1 MRTNREQS
9 FWGWGYADKFP
20 DAEGRKNLGSQ
31 VTAMLGFDEVELLDP
46 PSLDD
51 VELRGPRV
59 EPPDALAGICSTGKR
74 ERATHTYGKAYRDIV
89 RGFRADFGEP
99 PDFVAYPTG
108 ADDVRRVLDWASDNN
123 VAVVPFG
130 GGTSVVGGVECGVPC
145 GAAGSFRGVVS
156 LDMRRMDRVLEV
168 DSTSRAARIQAG
180 ATGPRLAEQLHE
192 HGLSFRHYPQS
203 YEFSTFGGWIATRA
217 GGHYATRYT
226 HIDDFIESV
235 QMIAPSG
242 DFETRRLP
250 ASGAGPSPDALVL
263 GSEGTLGVIT
273 EAWTRVHLRP
283 RFRSKASVHFA
294 DFEDAVRATRD
305 VVQSGMA
312 PANLRLLDSREAMLN
327 GVVFDGSNVLLVAF
341 ESPRVPTKPDLERA
355 LELCR
360 EHNGTVS
367 GEPTHVDEHD
377 ISPDTSSDGEAG
389 GEAGGRWRSS
399 FFEGPYLQNTMV
411 SLGVIADTF
420 ETACTWDRFE
430 TLHRRVITDVREAM
444 KRVCGAGFISCR
456 FTHVYPDGPAPYYT
470 FLAPANVGSE
480 LEQWAEIKSAA
491 SEAMSQEGATITH
504 HHAVGRTHKPWYK
517 REVPEL
523 FQGGIKQLKEHFDPV
538 GVLNPGVL
546 F

>member
-1 MRTNREQS
+1 MSKREQS

-20 DAEGRKNLGSQ
+20 DDEGRKNLGSQ
-31 VTAMLGFDEVELLDP
+31 VTAMLGFDEVELLEP

-51 VELRGPRV
+51 VELRPPRV
-59 EPPDALAGICSTGKR
+59 EPPEALAAICSTDKR
-74 ERATHTYGKAYRDIV
+74 ERTTHTYGKAYRDIV

-99 PDFVAYPTG
+99 PDFVAYPTS
-108 ADDVRRVLDWASDNN
+108 ADDVRRVLDWASDEE

-130 GGTSVVGGVECGVPC
+130 GGTSVVGGVETDVTN
-145 GAAGSFRGVVS
+145 GASGSFRGVVS
-156 LDMRRMDRVLEV
+156 LDMRCMDRVLEV
-168 DSTSRAARIQAG
+168 DKTSRAARIQAG

-192 HGLSFRHYPQS
+192 HDLSFRHYPQS

-235 QMIAPSG
+235 QMIAPAG
-242 DFETRRLP
+242 EFQTRRLP
-250 ASGAGPSPDALVL
+250 ASGAGPSPDALAL
-263 GSEGTLGVIT
+263 GSEGALGVIT

-294 DFEDAVRATRD
+294 EFEDAVRATRE
-305 VVQSGMA
+305 VVQSGLA

-341 ESPRVPTKPDLERA
+341 ESPRVPTEPDLERA
-355 LELCR
+355 LEICR
-360 EHNGTVS
+360 EFDGKLA
-367 GEPTHVDEHD
+367 GEPVHVDEHD
-377 ISPDTSSDGEAG
+377 KSPDS
-389 GEAGGRWRSS
+389 EAGGRWRSS

-420 ETACTWDRFE
+420 ETACTWDRFD
-430 TLHRRVITDVREAM
+430 TLHRRIITDVRDAM

-470 FLAPANVGSE
+470 FLAPAKVGSE
-480 LEQWAEIKSAA
+480 LEQWDEIKSAA
-491 SEAMSQEGATITH
+491 AEAIADVGATITH

-523 FQGGIKQLKEHFDPV
+523 FQRGLQQVKESFDPK

-546 F
+546 L

>member
-1 MRTNREQS
+1 MGDRELS

-31 VTAMLGFDEVELLDP
+31 VTTLLGFNEVELLDP

-51 VELRGPRV
+51 VELRAPRL
-59 EPPDALAGICSTGKR
+59 EPPTALDEICTTDKR
-74 ERATHTYGKAYRDIV
+74 SRTAHTYGKAYPDIV

-99 PDFVAYPTG
+99 PDVVAYPSS
-108 ADDVRRVLDWASDNN
+108 ADEVGQVLDWASDNE

-130 GGTSVVGGVECGVPC
+130 GGTSVVGGVECDVEE
-145 GAAGSFRGVVS
+145 SFAGVVS
-156 LDMRRMDRVLEV
+156 LDTRRMDRVLEV
-168 DSTSRAARIQAG
+168 DSVSRAAKIQAG

-242 DFETRRLP
+242 ELQTRRLP
-250 ASGAGPSPDALVL
+250 ASGAGPSPNALVL

-283 RFRSKASVHFA
+283 RFRSKASVHFR
-294 DFEDAVRATRD
+294 DFSDAVRATRE
-305 VVQSGMA
+305 VAQSGMA
-312 PANLRLLDSREAMLN
+312 PANLRLLDSREAMIN
-327 GVVFDGSNVLLVAF
+327 GVVFDGSNVLLLAF
-341 ESPRVPTKPDLERA
+341 ESPRVPTEPDLERA
-355 LELCR
+355 LAICR
-360 EHNGTVS
+360 EFDGKLA
-367 GEPTHVDEHD
+367 GEPVHLDDHAKVDEHD
-377 ISPDTSSDGEAG
+377 NSPGSQV
-389 GEAGGRWRSS
+389 GGRWRSS

-420 ETACTWDRFE
+420 ETACTWDRFD
-430 TLHRRVITDVREAM
+430 TLHRRIVGDVRDAM
-444 KRVCGAGFISCR
+444 KRVCGVGFISCR

-491 SEAMSQEGATITH
+491 SEAISQVGATITH

-523 FQGGIKQLKEHFDPV
+523 FQRGMRRLKESFDPA

>member
-1 MRTNREQS
+1 MSEREQS

-20 DAEGRKNLGSQ
+20 DDEGRRNLGTQ
-31 VTAMLGFDEVELLDP
+31 VTSMLGFDEVDLLEP
-46 PSLDD
+46 PTLDD
-51 VELRGPRV
+51 VELREPRV
-59 EPPDALAGICSTGKR
+59 EPPDALSAICSADKR
-74 ERATHTYGKAYRDIV
+74 TRTTHTYGKAYQDVV

-99 PDFVAYPTG
+99 PDFVAAPTSAG
-108 ADDVRRVLDWASDNN
+108 EVRAVLDWACDED

-130 GGTSVVGGVECGVPC
+130 GGTSVVGGVETDVSGD
-145 GAAGSFRGVVS
+145 FRGVVS

-168 DSTSRAARIQAG
+168 DPISRAARIEAG
-180 ATGPRLAEQLHE
+180 ATGPRLAAQLEQ
-192 HGLSFRHYPQS
+192 HGLCFRHYPQS

-217 GGHYATRYT
+217 GGHFATRYT

-235 QMIAPSG
+235 AMIAPSG
-242 DFETRRLP
+242 DFQTRRLP
-250 ASGAGPSPDALVL
+250 GSGAGPSPDALVL

-273 EAWTRVHLRP
+273 EAWTQVHLRP
-283 RFRSKASVHFA
+283 RFRSKASVHFS
-294 DFEDAVRATRD
+294 DFDDAVLATRE
-305 VVQSGMA
+305 VVQSGLA

-341 ESPRVPTKPDLERA
+341 ESPRVPTKCDLDRA
-355 LELCR
+355 LAICQ
-360 EHNGTVS
+360 EHGGEVQ
-367 GEPTHVDEHD
+367 GEPVHLDEQD
-377 ISPDTSSDGEAG
+377 DSRESKSGGSQSSSK
-389 GEAGGRWRSS
+389 WRSS

-430 TLHRRVITDVREAM
+430 TFHRSVIRDVRDAM

-470 FLAPANVGSE
+470 FIAPAKVGSE
-480 LEQWAEIKSAA
+480 LEQWSEIKSAA
-491 SEAMSQEGATITH
+491 AEAISRGGATITH
-504 HHAVGRTHKPWYK
+504 HHAVGRTHKPWYE

-523 FQGGIKQLKEHFDPV
+523 FRRGLQQVKESFDPK

-546 F
+546 L

>member
-1 MRTNREQS
+1 LLSKEFNKMKNNRQQS

-20 DAEGRKNLGSQ
+20 GVEGRKNLGAQ
-31 VTAMLGFDEVELLDP
+31 VTGMLGFDEVELLDP
-46 PSLDD
+46 PTLDD
-51 VELRGPRV
+51 VDLPSPRI
-59 EPPDALAGICSTGKR
+59 EPPETLAAICSADKLTR
-74 ERATHTYGKAYRDIV
+74 TTHTYGKAYRDVV
-89 RGFRADFGEP
+89 RGFRADFADP
-99 PDFVAYPTG
+99 PDFVASPTA
-108 ADDVRRVLDWASDNN
+108 ADQVRQVLDWASDTQ

-130 GGTSVVGGVECGVPC
+130 GGTSVVGGVNTHVCGE
-145 GAAGSFRGVVS
+145 FRGVVS
-156 LDMRRMDRVLEV
+156 LDMRRMGRVLEIDPV
-168 DSTSRAARIQAG
+168 SRAARIEAG
-180 ATGPRLAEQLHE
+180 ATGPGLAAQLGE
-192 HGLSFRHYPQS
+192 HGLCFRHYPQS

-217 GGHYATRYT
+217 GGHFATRYT

-235 QMIAPSG
+235 KMIAPSG

-250 ASGAGPSPDALVL
+250 GSGAGPSPDALVL

-294 DFEDAVRATRD
+294 CFDDAVRATRD
-305 VVQSGMA
+305 VVQSGLA

-355 LELCR
+355 LGICR
-360 EHNGTVS
+360 EHGGQVQ
-367 GEPTHVDEHD
+367 GEPAHVDEETTQ
-377 ISPDTSSDGEAG
+377 PDSESA
-389 GEAGGRWRSS
+389 GRWRSS

-430 TLHRRVITDVREAM
+430 TFHRSVISQVRDAM

-470 FLAPANVGSE
+470 FIAPAKVGSE
-480 LEQWAEIKSAA
+480 LEQWSEIKCAA
-491 SEAMSQEGATITH
+491 AEAISQGGATITH
-504 HHAVGRTHKPWYK
+504 HHAVGRTHKPWYQ

-523 FQGGIKQLKEHFDPV
+523 FQRGLAQVKESFDPT

-546 F
+546 I

>member
-1 MRTNREQS
+1 MSDRLES

-20 DAEGRKNLGSQ
+20 DEEGRKNLGAQ
-31 VTAMLGFDEVELLDP
+31 VSGMLGFDDLELLEP
-46 PSLDD
+46 PTLDD
-51 VELRGPRV
+51 VELPRPRI
-59 EPPDALAGICSTGKR
+59 EPPDALSPICSADKR
-74 ERATHTYGKAYRDIV
+74 TRTTHTYGKAYRDVV
-89 RGFRADFGEP
+89 RGFRADFAQP
-99 PDFVAYPTG
+99 PDFVASPTS
-108 ADDVRRVLDWASDNN
+108 ADQVRAVLDWASDHD

-130 GGTSVVGGVECGVPC
+130 GGTSVVGGVETAVSGD
-145 GAAGSFRGVVS
+145 FRGVVS
-156 LDMRRMDRVLEV
+156 LDMRRMGRVLEV
-168 DSTSRAARIQAG
+168 DPISRAARIEAG
-180 ATGPRLAEQLHE
+180 ATGPGLAAQLEE
-192 HGLSFRHYPQS
+192 HGLCFRHYPQS

-217 GGHYATRYT
+217 GGHFATRYT

-235 QMIAPSG
+235 KMIAPSG

-250 ASGAGPSPDALVL
+250 GSGAGPSPDALVL

-283 RFRSKASVHFA
+283 RFRSKASVHFE
-294 DFEDAVRATRD
+294 DFDEAVRATRD
-305 VVQSGMA
+305 VVQSGLA

-341 ESPRVPTKPDLERA
+341 ESPSVATDVDLERA
-355 LELCR
+355 LAICQ
-360 EHNGTVS
+360 EHH
-367 GEPTHVDEHD
+367 GEVQGAPVHLDEQAQR
-377 ISPDTSSDGEAG
+377 SKSESES
-389 GEAGGRWRSS
+389 GGRWRSS

-430 TLHRRVITDVREAM
+430 VFHRSVIHQVRDAM

-470 FLAPANVGSE
+470 FIAPAKVGSE

-491 SEAMSQEGATITH
+491 AEAIAQGGATITH
-504 HHAVGRTHKPWYK
+504 HHAVGRTHKPWYE

-523 FQGGIKQLKEHFDPV
+523 FQRGLRQVKESFDPN

-546 F
+546 I